1 MIRRH
6 LRTGVM
12 SAVLSLVLAV
22 GLGADLASADPADDH
37 ETDLEHA
44 EQDLVGTPIT
54 EIERQTR
61 ANAAKIREATGVA
74 PGGHSSSQK
83 IANASL
89 STAAAADPGVGGA
102 WSSVMPTDVVPIFQ
116 AVLPNGKVLMW
127 DSVGDGPVDSYS
139 DHSFTRALVW
149 DPNTNTSVRRD
160 VQGYNIFCAGYTQLA
175 DGRLLVAGGNKD
187 SASNG
192 IVQTHIFDWR
202 TETWSRGPDMA
213 SARWYPSVAALGNDE
228 AVIVGGGPSIPEV
241 YETNGALRRLT
252 NASGYSARIYPFLVP
267 RPDGQVE
274 LVGPYNP
281 MNTIN
286 TTGTGLI
293 TATKSRDGIARDYGS
308 FATYGIGKVLVAG
321 GGNITEDNQS
331 SVPTKTAVIVDV
343 NNGSR
348 VASTASM
355 SVGRRQHNLT
365 VLADGSVLA
374 TGGQS
379 SSVDGLV
386 DLVHPVFAAERWD
399 PATGTWTVLSSAS
412 RVREYH
418 STATLLPDAR
428 VLTGGGGICNSCQSN
443 GYLEKNVEYFEPPY
457 LFKKDGSGLRADRP
471 VIDSAPSTA
480 GYGQSLAITSAQAG
494 SIAKVGLVRLGAPTH
509 SEDQGQRY
517 VPLSFDKS
525 GTTITATSPTTS
537 NIAPAG
543 YYMLFITDS
552 AGVPSVAKMIK
563 LERGSINPPPPATT
577 SRTFSAAADA
587 RVVEANPASNF
598 GTATT
603 LIADGG
609 ADPDVE
615 SYLKFDVSGVSGSVT
630 NVKLRLHTNSG
641 ASSASANGPAV
652 YGTGTGWTETGI
664 TWSNRPARSTA
675 ALEDKGAVTA
685 NTWLDYDVTGAGIA
699 GDGSYGFV
707 VATSSS
713 DGTVFDSREAASFRP
728 ELIVTSSGGTADT
741 TAPDT
746 TITSGPTGI
755 VSSTSATFEFSS
767 TEAGSSFACSLDGAA
782 YQSCTSPKS
791 YSGLAAT
798 THTLSVRATDPAGNT
813 DATPA
818 TQTWTISPPAT
829 VSRTF
834 SAAADARVVEAS
846 PASNYGGAD
855 PDVESNL
862 KFDLSGVSGSVT
874 NVKLRLHTTSNPSSA
889 SADGPA
895 VYGTGTGWTE
905 TGITWSNR
913 PARTTAK
920 LADKGAITSNTW
932 LEYDVT
938 GAGITGNG
946 TYGFVVATISTDG
959 TELDSREAA
968 SFQPEL
974 IVTTGSG

>member
-61 ANAAKIREATGVA
+61 ANSAKIREATGVA

-228 AVIVGGGPSIPEV
+228 AVIMGGGPSIPEV

-343 NNGSR
+343 NNGSS

-428 VLTGGGGICNSCQSN
+428 VLTGGGGICNSCQSK

-457 LFKKDGSGLRADRP
+457 LFKKDGSGLRANRP

-480 GYGQSLAITSAQAG
+480 GYDQSLAITSAQAG
-494 SIAKVGLVRLGAPTH
+494 SVAKVGLVRLGAPTH

-517 VPLSFDKS
+517 VPLAFSKS

-563 LERGSINPPPPATT
+563 LERASINPPPPATV
-577 SRTFSAAADA
+577 SRTFSAADA
-587 RVVEANPASNF
+587 RVVEASPGSNF
-598 GTATT
+598 GTETT

-630 NVKLRLHTNSG
+630 NVKLRLHTNSA

-728 ELIVTSSGGTADT
+728 ELIVT
-741 TAPDT
+741 
-746 TITSGPTGI
+746 
-755 VSSTSATFEFSS
+755 
-767 TEAGSSFACSLDGAA
+767 
-782 YQSCTSPKS
+782 
-791 YSGLAAT
+791 
-798 THTLSVRATDPAGNT
+798 
-813 DATPA
+813 
-818 TQTWTISPPAT
+818 
-829 VSRTF
+829 
-834 SAAADARVVEAS
+834 
-846 PASNYGGAD
+846 
-855 PDVESNL
+855 
-862 KFDLSGVSGSVT
+862 
-874 NVKLRLHTTSNPSSA
+874 
-889 SADGPA
+889 
-895 VYGTGTGWTE
+895 
-905 TGITWSNR
+905 
-913 PARTTAK
+913 
-920 LADKGAITSNTW
+920 
-932 LEYDVT
+932 
-938 GAGITGNG
+938 
-946 TYGFVVATISTDG
+946 
-959 TELDSREAA
+959 
-968 SFQPEL
+968 
-974 IVTTGSG
+974 TGSG